1 MTAKPFDIKE
11 RSYNFSK
18 EIIQFVGQSQFER
31 IYNSLFDQVLRS
43 GTSIGAN
50 VEEGKA
56 GSSRRDFRK
65 FYLIALK
72 SANETK
78 YWLNLIRDTNLSKVS
93 VQKQEELITE
103 SEALSKII
111 ASIVINL
118 DKKTNEVTLS

>member
-1 MTAKPFDIKE
+1 MSDKPYDIKQ

-18 EIIQFVGQSQFER
+18 EIIQFVGASGFER
-31 IYNSLFDQVLRS
+31 IYISLFDQVLRS

-50 VEEGKA
+50 GEEGKA

-78 YWLNLIRDTNLSKVS
+78 YWLSLIKDTKVSKVS
-93 VQKQEELITE
+93 EEKHVGLINE
-103 SEALSKII
+103 SAELSKII

-118 DKKTNEVTLS
+118 DKNT